1 MNNSTLKYSPQ
12 IDGLRAFAVLA
23 VIIYHGF
30 PGYLNGGFLGVDVFF
45 VISGYL
51 ITRLILNNLQNKKF
65 TFKEF
70 YYRRIKRILPALIVM
85 LIMTLIFGGLVL
97 FPDEYK
103 SLGIHIFGGATFI
116 SNFILYS
123 EIGYFDPD
131 SHSKPLLHLWS
142 LAIEEQFYIIWP
154 IMLFLF
160 WKFSLN
166 IFNLI
171 CTVLI
176 ISFSINLYLIYT
188 DSGLAF
194 YFPFARFWEL
204 MFGSIL
210 SNIELSLHN
219 SKFEKSWKNI
229 KAKTRNVL
237 SMLAF
242 ALIIIVMSSYSF
254 FDDNKLL
261 PYFIVVLSTFIIIG
275 FGENTIVGKKILSNR
290 IMVYIGLISYPL
302 YLLHWPILSFSFIV
316 SDGFPSGEIRFL
328 LIVISFF
335 LSALTFKYIE
345 KPIRYK
351 SKDKFNSK
359 ISMNLIIPIILLGL
373 IGSLVFSND
382 GIPRRITNKL
392 GMDNSM
398 VTYEPDTKH
407 MVSNKNIVII
417 GDSHAQ
423 QFGESLNISGFTNV
437 KVFSKGTCF
446 PFLGLNT
453 LRQPTRLWKQGTDCQ
468 PWVDNSYSEIGRLVN
483 TEIVIIACFYN
494 QYLDGRIIINSDGK
508 DDAHPVENFNNGI
521 NKTIEYL
528 LSKNK
533 KVVLALDVPE
543 LNGPCMP
550 PRPFIFNSEKN
561 CLIKK
566 ENESLQ
572 SNIYS
577 NIIKNISDNNKNI
590 YMYDPR
596 GALCD
601 EKHCYGKIDEVYFY
615 NSDGNHLNQN
625 GLIFLGNHFNKIFH
639 TDLEV
644 TNF

>member
-1 MNNSTLKYSPQ
+1 MKQFTIGVFGDDKWCHL
-12 IDGLRAFAVLA
+12 F
-23 VIIYHGF
+23 
-30 PGYLNGGFLGVDVFF
+30 LNK
-45 VISGYL
+45 
-51 ITRLILNNLQNKKF
+51 ILNN
-65 TFKEF
+65 KE
-70 YYRRIKRILPALIVM
+70 
-85 LIMTLIFGGLVL
+85 
-97 FPDEYK
+97 
-103 SLGIHIFGGATFI
+103 
-116 SNFILYS
+116 
-123 EIGYFDPD
+123 
-131 SHSKPLLHLWS
+131 
-142 LAIEEQFYIIWP
+142 
-154 IMLFLF
+154 
-160 WKFSLN
+160 
-166 IFNLI
+166 
-171 CTVLI
+171 
-176 ISFSINLYLIYT
+176 IN
-188 DSGLAF
+188 
-194 YFPFARFWEL
+194 
-204 MFGSIL
+204 
-210 SNIELSLHN
+210 
-219 SKFEKSWKNI
+219 
-229 KAKTRNVL
+229 
-237 SMLAF
+237 
-242 ALIIIVMSSYSF
+242 
-254 FDDNKLL
+254 
-261 PYFIVVLSTFIIIG
+261 
-275 FGENTIVGKKILSNR
+275 
-290 IMVYIGLISYPL
+290 
-302 YLLHWPILSFSFIV
+302 
-316 SDGFPSGEIRFL
+316 IRF
-328 LIVISFF
+328 ICG
-335 LSALTFKYIE
+335 
-345 KPIRYK
+345 RYK

-468 PWVDNSYSEIGRLVN
+468 PWVDNAYTEIGGLVN

-566 ENESLQ
+566 ANESLQ

-577 NIIKNISDNNKNI
+577 NIIKNISDNNKI
-590 YMYDPR
+590 FICM
-596 GALCD
+596 
-601 EKHCYGKIDEVYFY
+601 IQEVPFAMR
-615 NSDGNHLNQN
+615 SIAMAKLMRFTFIILMVII
-625 GLIFLGNHFNKIFH
+625 LIKM
-639 TDLEV
+639 D
-644 TNF
+644 

>member
-30 PGYLNGGFLGVDVFF
+30 PGYLNGGFLGVDIFF

-51 ITRLILNNLQNKKF
+51 ITRLILNNLQNKEF

-70 YYRRIKRILPALIVM
+70 YYRRIKRILPALILM
-85 LIMTLIFGGLVL
+85 LIITLIFGGLVL
-97 FPDEYK
+97 FADEYK

-188 DSGLAF
+188 DPGLAF

-204 MFGSIL
+204 MVGAIL
-210 SNIELSLHN
+210 SNIELSLHK

-229 KAKTRNVL
+229 KAKIKNIL
-237 SMLAF
+237 SMLALT
-242 ALIIIVMSSYSF
+242 LIIIVMSFYSF
-254 FDDNKLL
+254 FDENELL
-261 PYFIVVLSTFIIIG
+261 PYFIVVLSTFIIIA
-275 FGENTIVGKKILSNR
+275 FGENTIVGQKILSNR
-290 IMVYIGLISYPL
+290 IVVYIGLISYPF

-316 SDGFPSGEIRFL
+316 SDGFPSGEIRFI
-328 LIVISFF
+328 LILISFF

-345 KPIRYK
+345 KPVRSK
-351 SKDKFNSK
+351 SKDKFDST
-359 ISMNLIIPIILLGL
+359 ISLILIIAIIFLGL
-373 IGSLVFSND
+373 IGYLVFSNE
-382 GIPRRITNKL
+382 GIPRRINNKL
-392 GMDNSM
+392 IMDNS
-398 VTYEPDTKH
+398 VVSYEPKTKH
-407 MVSNKNIVII
+407 IVSNKNIVII

-423 QFGESLNISGFTNV
+423 QLSTSLERSGFTNV

-446 PFLGLNT
+446 PFLGMNT
-453 LRQPTRLWKQGTDCQ
+453 LRHPTRLWKQDTDCQ
-468 PWVDNSYSEIGRLVN
+468 PWVDNSYSEIGNSVN

-494 QYLDGRIIINSDGK
+494 QYLDGRIVINTDVKGEVE
-508 DDAHPVENFNNGI
+508 PVKNFNDGI
-521 NKTIEYL
+521 NKTIDYL
-528 LSKNK
+528 LYKNK
-533 KVVLALDVPE
+533 KVILALDVPE

-550 PRPFIFNSEKN
+550 PRPFIFNSDKN
-561 CLIKK
+561 CLINKD
-566 ENESLQ
+566 NERLQ
-572 SNIYS
+572 SIIYS
-577 NIIKNISDNNKNI
+577 SVIKNISDNNKNI

-601 EKHCYGKIDEVYFY
+601 EKNCFGKIDGVYLY
-615 NSDGNHLNQN
+615 NSDGNHLSEN
-625 GLIFLGNHFNKIFH
+625 GLNILGSHFNKVFH
-639 TDLEV
+639 S
-644 TNF
+644 NFRADSF